1 LKKKGEWQLN
11 VFYQRQDQFSLDPN
25 LVDTEIWDT
34 KLNLEGVAV
43 TLGYMLSDAV
53 WVQLLYGYA
62 WRADDE
68 LGTGG
73 DGAIAINPVKHF
85 QLFQADLNVK
95 F

>member
-1 LKKKGEWQLN
+1 
-11 VFYQRQDQFSLDPN
+11 
-25 LVDTEIWDT
+25 
-34 KLNLEGVAV
+34 
-43 TLGYMLSDAV
+43 MLSDAV

-62 WRADDE
+62 WRADDA

>member
-1 LKKKGEWQLN
+1 
-11 VFYQRQDQFSLDPN
+11 
-25 LVDTEIWDT
+25 
-34 KLNLEGVAV
+34 
-43 TLGYMLSDAV
+43 MLSDAV

-62 WRADDE
+62 WHAM